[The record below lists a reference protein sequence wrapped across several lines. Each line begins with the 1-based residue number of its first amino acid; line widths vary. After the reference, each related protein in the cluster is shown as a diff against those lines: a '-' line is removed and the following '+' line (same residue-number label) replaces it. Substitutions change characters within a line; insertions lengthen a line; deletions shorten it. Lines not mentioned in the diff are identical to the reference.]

1 MSKTTIIL
9 FSLYLSFTNLIG
21 QEVFLSGTGFL
32 PYEIYYISAIDI
44 NTGESDVQLME
55 YIINSTGTYDPE
67 EGYDTPIEFFLQFKI
82 ELFSPE
88 LGFSEK
94 TTLIEMNS
102 SKKLSMVYPI
112 HLDNRDFNLSDS
124 KIIDIYGDEV
134 NNIDGEKIKF
144 QMESLDDDQ
153 LDNILGS
160 ITAMG
165 KLPDGIYDFSI
176 KLSNFSHFHSDIIE
190 SKSINITTPTSL
202 NMIYP
207 GGALTD
213 TAQNLVY
220 TPYPVFQWSTE
231 TCLTCELYIRV
242 AEFDPELHSSLG
254 EAIEDVTS
262 LPIDQIEG
270 WHNIMESTASFSY
283 PVIGARE
290 LEEGKLYVWQIK
302 KELPTTSGIDAYL
315 SPISVFKLADPSA
328 TNQEGFSTSTQVIS
342 EPILIA
348 LKDLLGED
356 TFDAY
361 FGNEGEFSDYLPS
374 DTYRINTETTTSNDI
389 QKIMEQLQQGTIS
402 VVSISIE

>member
-21 QEVFLSGTGFL
+21 QEVFLSGPGFL

-44 NTGESDVQLME
+44 TTGESDVQLME

-67 EGYDTPIEFFLQFKI
+67 VGYNPPIEFFLQFKI

-102 SKKLSMVYPI
+102 SKKLSMAYPI
-112 HLDNRDFNLSDS
+112 HLDNRDFNLNDS

-176 KLSNFSHFHSDIIE
+176 KLSNFSHPHSEIIE

-270 WHNIMESTASFSY
+270 WHNITENTASFSY

-302 KELPTTSGIDAYL
+302 KELPTTSGAGVFL
-315 SPISVFKLADPSA
+315 SPIAVFKLADPSA
-328 TNQEGFSTSTQVIS
+328 NNQEGFNNSTQVIS

-361 FGNEGEFSDYLPS
+361 FGNEGEFVNYLLNG
-374 DTYRINTETTTSNDI
+374 TYRINTETTTSNDI
-389 QKIMEQLQQGTIS
+389 LKIIDQLQQGTIS
-402 VVSISIE
+402 IVSISIE

>member
-1 MSKTTIIL
+1 MSKISIIL

-21 QEVFLSGTGFL
+21 QEVFLSGPGFL

-67 EGYDTPIEFFLQFKI
+67 EGYDQPIEFFLQFKI

-102 SKKLSMVYPI
+102 SKKLSMAYPI
-112 HLDNRDFNLSDS
+112 HLDNRDFNLNDS

-176 KLSNFSHFHSDIIE
+176 KLSDFSHPHSDIIE

-302 KELPTTSGIDAYL
+302 KELPTTSGAGVFL

-328 TNQEGFSTSTQVIS
+328 NNQEGFNTSTQVIS

-356 TFDAY
+356 PFDAY
-361 FGNEGEFSDYLPS
+361 FGNEGEFVNYLLNGA
-374 DTYRINTETTTSNDI
+374 YRINTETTTSNDI
-389 QKIMEQLQQGTIS
+389 LKIIDQLQQGTIS
-402 VVSISIE
+402 VVGISVE

>member
-21 QEVFLSGTGFL
+21 QEVFLSGPGFL

-55 YIINSTGTYDPE
+55 YIINSTAPLTE
-67 EGYDTPIEFFLQFKI
+67 EGYNPPIEFYLQFKI

-94 TTLIEMNS
+94 TKLIEMNS
-102 SKKLSMVYPI
+102 TKKLSMIYPI
-112 HLDNRDFNLSDS
+112 LLDNRDFNINDS
-124 KIIDIYGDEV
+124 KIIDIYGDDVYDTE
-134 NNIDGEKIKF
+134 GEKVKF
-144 QMESLDDDQ
+144 NMESDDDQ
-153 LDNILGS
+153 LDNIFSS
-160 ITAMG
+160 ITSMG

-176 KLSNFSHFHSDIIE
+176 KLSDFSHPHSEIIE

-231 TCLTCELYIRV
+231 TCLTCKLFIRV
-242 AEFDPELHSSLG
+242 ANFDPGSHSSLG

-270 WHNIMESTASFSY
+270 WHNITESTGSFSY
-283 PVIGARE
+283 PVIGARG

-302 KELPTTSGIDAYL
+302 KELPTTSGMDAYL

-328 TNQEGFSTSTQVIS
+328 TNQEGFSTSTKVIS

-356 TFDAY
+356 PFDAY
-361 FGNEGEFSDYLPS
+361 FGDEGEFSHYLPN
-374 DTYRINTETTTSNDI
+374 DTYRINTETTMPNDI
-389 QKIMEQLQQGTIS
+389 LKIIDQLQQGTIS
-402 VVSISIE
+402 IVSISIE

>member
-1 MSKTTIIL
+1 
-9 FSLYLSFTNLIG
+9 
-21 QEVFLSGTGFL
+21 
-32 PYEIYYISAIDI
+32 
-44 NTGESDVQLME
+44 
-55 YIINSTGTYDPE
+55 
-67 EGYDTPIEFFLQFKI
+67 
-82 ELFSPE
+82 
-88 LGFSEK
+88 
-94 TTLIEMNS
+94 
-102 SKKLSMVYPI
+102 
-112 HLDNRDFNLSDS
+112 
-124 KIIDIYGDEV
+124 
-134 NNIDGEKIKF
+134 
-144 QMESLDDDQ
+144 
-153 LDNILGS
+153 
-160 ITAMG
+160 
-165 KLPDGIYDFSI
+165 
-176 KLSNFSHFHSDIIE
+176 
-190 SKSINITTPTSL
+190 
-202 NMIYP
+202 MIYP

-270 WHNIMESTASFSY
+270 WHNITESTGSFSY

-302 KELPTTSGIDAYL
+302 KELPTTSGAGVFL

-356 TFDAY
+356 PFDAY
-361 FGNEGEFSDYLPS
+361 FGDDGEFSHYLPN
-374 DTYRINTETTTSNDI
+374 DTYRINTETTMPNDI
-389 QKIMEQLQQGTIS
+389 LKIIDQLQQGTIS
-402 VVSISIE
+402 VVSISVE